1 MNNKRLVIVLVLSM
15 AVVFI
20 WTLAAKKLR
29 EAHPEWFPAPEQNVA
44 TTQPASP
51 TTPTAEAPTL
61 PATRQAPVMAAA
73 TGLQVVG
80 GKTAEKP
87 YTMGYPTY
95 DPGGKSSSFPI
106 ALTVTPRGAAV
117 QSVIL
122 NRFTQTVGNDAPYV
136 FQQPYEQG
144 DPALR
149 HALATRQLVVNGVS
163 RDVADLDWA
172 QGLATPGMISY
183 GVQVK
188 DSAGKSL
195 LAVDKE
201 YRLQAVTDK
210 SEGYE
215 IQLTY
220 KFRNPTTQPVKVK
233 TVFNGPN
240 VPPVEN
246 NRDMPEIVVGY
257 NDDMEVRLAH
267 HPGSG
272 FAPEKAATDLRD
284 PKGMPLLWSG
294 VASAYFNGI
303 VRPQITQDSKAPS
316 LADVMAQAIVKRDP
330 DTGQEYITQTF
341 ETAELIVPAGKE
353 ITVPFYVYFGP
364 RQRAVLNSPY
374 YSAFPVGYDRT
385 LVLTS
390 GICAKCTFQWLINI
404 LVWMLTGFHWLFG
417 GFAGKGD
424 WGLAI
429 IALVLVVR
437 LLLHPITKKSQISM
451 SKMSKMGPEMERLKK
466 KYGENKEELNKAM
479 MVFYKEQ
486 GITPILGCLP
496 MFLQMPIWI
505 ALWSSLQ
512 STFEL
517 RHAPFLWGL
526 TWIKD
531 LAQPDR
537 LLFFPKTPINLY
549 FTSVDAINLLPIL
562 MGLVF
567 YIQQKMTP
575 KPAAMTPEQAQQQ
588 KMMQWMSLLFPVLLY
603 TGPSG
608 LNLYILTSTAIGI
621 WESKRVRDHIQA
633 QEEAEKAG
641 KVIVDAKA
649 TRASRRHAKEEHAE
663 DAKKTG
669 GIMGWIENLQN
680 KAEEVRDASDRR
692 DKGKK

>member
-1 MNNKRLVIVLVLSM
+1 
-15 AVVFI
+15 
-20 WTLAAKKLR
+20 
-29 EAHPEWFPAPEQNVA
+29 
-44 TTQPASP
+44 
-51 TTPTAEAPTL
+51 
-61 PATRQAPVMAAA
+61 
-73 TGLQVVG
+73 
-80 GKTAEKP
+80 
-87 YTMGYPTY
+87 
-95 DPGGKSSSFPI
+95 
-106 ALTVTPRGAAV
+106 
-117 QSVIL
+117 
-122 NRFTQTVGNDAPYV
+122 
-136 FQQPYEQG
+136 
-144 DPALR
+144 
-149 HALATRQLVVNGVS
+149 
-163 RDVADLDWA
+163 
-172 QGLATPGMISY
+172 
-183 GVQVK
+183 
-188 DSAGKSL
+188 
-195 LAVDKE
+195 
-201 YRLQAVTDK
+201 
-210 SEGYE
+210 
-215 IQLTY
+215 
-220 KFRNPTTQPVKVK
+220 
-233 TVFNGPN
+233 
-240 VPPVEN
+240 
-246 NRDMPEIVVGY
+246 
-257 NDDMEVRLAH
+257 
-267 HPGSG
+267 
-272 FAPEKAATDLRD
+272 
-284 PKGMPLLWSG
+284 
-294 VASAYFNGI
+294 
-303 VRPQITQDSKAPS
+303 
-316 LADVMAQAIVKRDP
+316 
-330 DTGQEYITQTF
+330 
-341 ETAELIVPAGKE
+341 
-353 ITVPFYVYFGP
+353 
-364 RQRAVLNSPY
+364 
-374 YSAFPVGYDRT
+374 
-385 LVLTS
+385 
-390 GICAKCTFQWLINI
+390 
-404 LVWMLTGFHWLFG
+404 
-417 GFAGKGD
+417 
-424 WGLAI
+424 
-429 IALVLVVR
+429 
-437 LLLHPITKKSQISM
+437 M

-575 KPAAMTPEQAQQQ
+575 KAVAMTPEQAQQQ

-669 GIMGWIENLQN
+669 GIMGWIGNLQK
-680 KAEEVRDASDRR
+680 KAEEVRDATDRR